1 MSLALWAP
9 PLFRCATRPGFCG
22 NKRCCVGCSGILIRL
37 IGTELKLSLSDGEA
51 HARFYREADEH
62 ALTYARLMDSE
73 LLLVTN
79 TLDLTSDEVVKRYK
93 SLVNIERRFRVLNQ
107 DPSQTAFAD
116 DPGLGAKTYRC
127 HVVTTSPRVRK
138 SAPVSLLLTVH
149 GLICSDVL
157 NYQNVNKTLQ

>member
-1 MSLALWAP
+1 
-9 PLFRCATRPGFCG
+9 
-22 NKRCCVGCSGILIRL
+22 VGCSGILIRL

-116 DPGLGAKTYRC
+116 DPGCGAKTYRS
-127 HVVTTSPRVRK
+127 HVVTTKPKSTQKCPRIIAACR
-138 SAPVSLLLTVH
+138 ARANL
-149 GLICSDVL
+149 
-157 NYQNVNKTLQ
+157 